1 MNEALSLNA
10 GKQAPRLWREK
21 MLKEVMTSFDVAAVT
36 HEINESVKGAHVA
49 KIYQIGTQTLL
60 LKLRRPDQPRL
71 QLLIEAGKRLHL
83 TSYVHETPKKPS
95 AFCMSLRKY
104 LDNGVVKKVRQH
116 EFERIAVTEISTRQ
130 GDFQLVSE
138 LFGGGNVILVDP
150 NGKILQAMTYKRMR
164 DRNILRGEPFQH
176 PPARGMNPIKLSNQD
191 FREIKKLEET
201 EIVRALTKFLS
212 ISGTYAEEILLRAE
226 VNKKRDCGSLT
237 EQELDSIFNQLQKLL
252 SLIDQGTMEPRIVS
266 DEKKAWIDVTPVPL
280 KNYDQF
286 EQKKYENFN
295 SALDDYYAKITAA
308 ERREEITEEVE
319 SEVARYRR
327 ILQRQEKALENLKE
341 PITKNKT
348 IGDLIYM
355 RFGEL
360 QSLLQKIMEKKRSGK
375 SWEEITSQIEEGK
388 KANRLPDI
396 YFHSLEPANQV
407 LHVSAENH
415 IFSINLRH
423 SIQANADKYYSRSK
437 KAEKKLRGAEK
448 TIQETR
454 AKIEEAKKQVIR
466 QEETQQPLV
475 KRRKKQWFEKF
486 RWFHSSNGFLVIG
499 GRDAT
504 TNELLIKKHTEPQD
518 IIFHAEI
525 LGAPFV
531 LIKTGGKTTPEQT
544 INEAAQL
551 AASYS
556 RAWREML
563 SAVNVYWVNPDQV
576 SKTPPSGQFLKKGS
590 FMISGSKNFVRG
602 VPLRVAVGLKVD
614 VDEMVVVG
622 GPVDAIVNQTEVYV
636 EIVPGDQKSSQLAKQ
651 IRHQLSKK
659 VSEDLKRRVT
669 QIRLEEFQ
677 RFIPL
682 GRGKMK

>member
-1 MNEALSLNA
+1 
-10 GKQAPRLWREK
+10 
-21 MLKEVMTSFDVAAVT
+21 MLKEVMTSFDVAAST
-36 HEINESVKGAHVA
+36 HEINELVKGAHVA

-60 LKLRRPDQPRL
+60 LKLRKPNQPRL

-104 LDNGVVKKVRQH
+104 LNNGVVKEVQQH
-116 EFERIAVTEISTRQ
+116 EFERIAILKISTRQ
-130 GDFQLVSE
+130 GGFQLVSE

-150 NGKILQAMTYKRMR
+150 EGKILQAMTYKRMR

-176 PPARGMNPIKLSNQD
+176 PPARGKNPTKLNSQD
-191 FREIKKLEET
+191 FREIKKLGET

-226 VNKKRDCGSLT
+226 INKKRECRSLT
-237 EQELDSIFNQLQKLL
+237 KQELDSIFNQLQKLL
-252 SLIDQGTMEPRIVS
+252 SLIDAGTMEPRIVS
-266 DEKKAWIDVTPVPL
+266 DEKSGWIDVTPVPL
-280 KNYDQF
+280 KRYEQF

-319 SEVARYRR
+319 SEISRYKR
-327 ILQRQEKALENLKE
+327 ILQRQQKALENLKK
-341 PITKNKT
+341 PIKKNKA

-355 RFGEL
+355 HFGEL
-360 QSLLQKIMEKKRSGK
+360 RSLLQKIREKKRSGK
-375 SWEEITSQIEEGK
+375 SWEEIISQIEEGK
-388 KANRLPDI
+388 KANSPPDI
-396 YFHSLEPANQV
+396 YFHSLEPKNQV
-407 LHVSAENH
+407 LHVSVENH
-415 IFSINLRH
+415 VFSINLRH

-448 TIQETR
+448 TLQETR
-454 AKIEEAKKQVIR
+454 AKIEKAKKEVKLAK
-466 QEETQQPLV
+466 ETKRPLV

-486 RWFHSSNGFLVIG
+486 RWLHSSNGFLVIG

-504 TNELLIKKHTEPQD
+504 TNELLIKRHMEPQD
-518 IIFHAEI
+518 IVFHAEI

-531 LIKTGGKTTPEQT
+531 LIKTEGKTAPEQT

-556 RAWREML
+556 RAWRELL
-563 SAVNVYWVNPDQV
+563 SAANIYWVHPDQV

-602 VPLRVAVGLKVD
+602 VPLRVAIGVKIED
-614 VDEMVVVG
+614 DEMMVIG
-622 GPVDAIVNQTEVYV
+622 GPVDAIANQTEVYV
-636 EIVPGDQKSSQLAKQ
+636 EIVPGEKKSSQLAKQ

-659 VSEDLKRRVT
+659 VSEDLKKSIT
-669 QIRLEEFQ
+669 QIPIEEIQ

-682 GRGKMK
+682 GRGKMKQHPK

>member
-1 MNEALSLNA
+1 
-10 GKQAPRLWREK
+10 

-36 HEINESVKGAHVA
+36 HEINESAKGSHVS

-60 LKLRRPDQPRL
+60 LKLRKPNQPRL

-83 TSYVHETPKKPS
+83 TSYIHETPKKPS

-104 LDNGVVKKVRQH
+104 LNNGVVKEVRQH
-116 EFERIAVTEISTRQ
+116 EFERIAITEISTRQ

-150 NGKILQAMTYKRMR
+150 EGKILQAMTYKRMR

-176 PPARGMNPIKLSNQD
+176 PPARGRNPTKLDIQD
-191 FREIKKLEET
+191 FREIKKLKET

-226 VNKKRDCGSLT
+226 VNKNRDCSSLT
-237 EQELDSIFNQLQKLL
+237 EKELDSIFNQLQKLL

-266 DEKKAWIDVTPVPL
+266 DEKRAWIDVTPVPL
-280 KNYDQF
+280 KKYNQF
-286 EQKKYENFN
+286 EQKKYESFN

-308 ERREEITEEVE
+308 ERRKEITQEVE
-319 SEVARYRR
+319 SEVSRYKR
-327 ILQRQEKALENLKE
+327 ILQRQQKALENLKE

-355 RFGEL
+355 HFGEL
-360 QSLLQKIMEKKRSGK
+360 QSLLQKIREKKRSGK
-375 SWEEITSQIEEGK
+375 SWEEIISQIEEGK
-388 KANRLPDI
+388 KANSLPDI
-396 YFHSLEPANQV
+396 YFHSLEPKNQV
-407 LHVSAENH
+407 LHVSLENH

-423 SIQANADKYYSRSK
+423 SIQANADKYYSQSK

-448 TIQETR
+448 TLQETK
-454 AKIEEAKKQVIR
+454 AKIEKAKKQVI
-466 QEETQQPLV
+466 QQKQTQRPLV

-486 RWFHSSNGFLVIG
+486 RWFHASNGFLVIG

-504 TNELLIKKHTEPQD
+504 TNEMLIKKHMEPQD
-518 IIFHAEI
+518 IVFHAEI
-525 LGAPFV
+525 VGAPFV
-531 LIKTGGKTTPEQT
+531 LIKTEGKTAPEQT

-602 VPLRVAVGLKVD
+602 VPLRVAVGVKID
-614 VDEMVVVG
+614 DDEMVVVG
-622 GPVDAIVNQTEVYV
+622 GPVDAIANQTEVYV
-636 EIVPGDQKSSQLAKQ
+636 EIVPGDKKSSQLAKQ

-669 QIRLEEFQ
+669 QIPIEEFQ

>member
-1 MNEALSLNA
+1 
-10 GKQAPRLWREK
+10 

-36 HEINESVKGAHVA
+36 HEINKLVKGAHVA

-60 LKLRRPDQPRL
+60 LKLRRPNQPRI

-95 AFCMSLRKY
+95 SFCMSLRKY
-104 LDNGVVKKVRQH
+104 LDNGVVKEVRQH
-116 EFERIAVTEISTRQ
+116 EFERIAITEISTRQ

-150 NGKILQAMTYKRMR
+150 EGKILQAMTYKRMR
-164 DRNILRGEPFQH
+164 DRNILRGEIFQH
-176 PPARGMNPIKLSNQD
+176 PPARGRNPLKLNHQE
-191 FREIKKLEET
+191 FVEIKKLGET

-226 VNKKRDCGSLT
+226 VNKKTECRSLT
-237 EQELDSIFNQLQKLL
+237 EHELDNIFKQLQKLL
-252 SLIDQGTMEPRIVS
+252 SLIDSGTMEPRIVS
-266 DEKKAWIDVTPVPL
+266 DEKNVWIDVTPVSL
-280 KNYDQF
+280 KKYNQF
-286 EQKKYENFN
+286 DQKKYENFN
-295 SALDDYYAKITAA
+295 SALDDYYAKITDV
-308 ERREEITEEVE
+308 ERGDEKTEEVE

-327 ILQRQEKALENLKE
+327 ILQKQQKALETLKE
-341 PITKNKT
+341 PIIKNKN
-348 IGDLIYM
+348 IGDLIYLH
-355 RFGEL
+355 FGDL

-375 SWEEITSQIEEGK
+375 SWEEITAIIEEGK
-388 KANRLPDI
+388 KAKLLPDV
-396 YFHSLEPANQV
+396 YFHSLEPSNQV
-407 LHVSAENH
+407 LHVSVEKQV
-415 IFSINLRH
+415 FSLNLRH

-448 TIQETR
+448 TLRETR

-466 QEETQQPLV
+466 AKATQRPLA
-475 KRRKKQWFEKF
+475 KRRKREWFEKF
-486 RWFHSSNGFLVIG
+486 RWFRSSDGFLVIG

-504 TNELLIKKHTEPQD
+504 TNEILIKKHMEPHD
-518 IIFHAEI
+518 LVFHAEI

-531 LIKTGGKTTPEQT
+531 LIKTEGKTAPEQT

-563 SAVNVYWVNPDQV
+563 GAVNVYWVNPDQV

-590 FMISGSKNFVRG
+590 FMIRGSKNFVRG
-602 VPLRVAVGLKVD
+602 VPLQVAIGVKTS
-614 VDEMVVVG
+614 EEENMVVG
-622 GPVDAIVNQTEVYV
+622 GSVDAIAHQTKVYV
-636 EIVPGDQKSSQLAKQ
+636 EIVPGEQKSSQLAKK

-659 VSEDLKRRVT
+659 VSEDLRRSVT
-669 QIRLEEFQ
+669 EIPLEEIQ

-682 GRGKMK
+682 GRGKIKQNHN